1 MNGLAK
7 WIWQWPGKG
16 EEMGGNG
23 NKLNFFRVRE
33 LNARNAATM
42 AEEQRMQQMRQECN
56 DENGVT
62 FRF

>member
-1 MNGLAK
+1 MGEK
-7 WIWQWPGKG
+7 WK
-16 EEMGGNG
+16 
-23 NKLNFFRVRE
+23 KLNFFRVRE